1 MGLFDQFKQ
10 AFTKE
15 NLQQGLSAGFQ
26 SAGESLRNPQ
36 GAMADAAAVNAF
48 GQELRRIRENGLQG
62 ECTMRALHDTSEPAP
77 AGNDWKVLAAEIRL
91 PGREPYVA
99 SMRQLVPRGFE
110 EQYATGKVYKVAVDP
125 NDPNRF
131 AFLG

>member
-10 AFTKE
+10 AFSKE
-15 NLQQGLSAGFQ
+15 NLKQGLSAGSQ
-26 SAGESLRNPQ
+26 AAGEALRNPQ
-36 GAMADAAAVNAF
+36 GAMADAATANAF

-62 ECTMRALHDTSEPAP
+62 ECTIRALHDTEEPGA
-77 AGNDWKVLAAEIRL
+77 AGNDWKMVEVEVRL
-91 PGREPYVA
+91 PGRDPYVA

-110 EQYATGKVYKVAVDP
+110 EQYATGTVYKVAVDP